1 MQSVVEKAKA
11 ENVKFEETNYIIK
24 MTKMNML
31 LDMEHKMSE
40 THERRLA
47 ALQYAADKQRAFGRR
62 REAVD
67 RRRRQLS
74 EETKTKFLTNEQ
86 KRE

>member
-1 MQSVVEKAKA
+1 
-11 ENVKFEETNYIIK
+11 

-47 ALQYAADKQRAFGRR
+47 ALQYAADK
-62 REAVD
+62 
-67 RRRRQLS
+67 
-74 EETKTKFLTNEQ
+74 
-86 KRE
+86 